1 MDMPV
6 RTLPPKMIQL
16 LKHLHVGETV
26 RFVSE
31 TGETEAVLVSVR
43 SLAASQS
50 FEQDQSVLS
59 ENDAWLEDWQDMAQR
74 ITADWIGDKSAV
86 EIIAELRR

>member
-1 MDMPV
+1 M
-6 RTLPPKMIQL
+6 
-16 LKHLHVGETV
+16 

-50 FEQDQSVLS
+50 FEQDQSVLL
-59 ENDAWLEDWQDMAQR
+59 ENDTWLEDWQDMAQR
-74 ITADWIGDKSAV
+74 ITAD
-86 EIIAELRR
+86 